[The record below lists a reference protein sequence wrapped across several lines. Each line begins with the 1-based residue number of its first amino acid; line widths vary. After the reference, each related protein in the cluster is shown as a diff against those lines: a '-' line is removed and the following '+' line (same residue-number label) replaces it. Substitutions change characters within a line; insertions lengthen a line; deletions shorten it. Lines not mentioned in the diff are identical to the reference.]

1 MTPEMVCASKGT
13 HSNDTDH
20 TPLKTMTFTFKFSSK
35 AFAGIGTKEDAYQKK
50 YDAKISNKDS
60 GNESDQA
67 EEETS
72 IMGGHGSDMIYFT
85 PGQEDSSEP
94 EDNSAE
100 NEAEATII
108 SGDGTDTICFG
119 DECFGSRDQDNEET
133 ESSGEESSNQDTDSG
148 IDRIAFYD
156 AEKASYI
163 DSWNYDAVNW
173 YSKSDQLAVQDA
185 LENQLIAVDVVGF

>member
-1 MTPEMVCASKGT
+1 
-13 HSNDTDH
+13 
-20 TPLKTMTFTFKFSSK
+20 MTFIFKLSSK
-35 AFAGIGTKEDAYQKK
+35 AFAGIETKEDSYQKK
-50 YDAKISNKDS
+50 YDAKISNKNS

-67 EEETS
+67 EEEIS
-72 IMGGHGSDMIYFT
+72 IMGGHGSDTIYFT

-94 EDNSAE
+94 EGNSGE
-100 NEAEATII
+100 NEAEATIV

-119 DECFGSRDQDNEET
+119 DECFGSRDQDNDGT
-133 ESSGEESSNQDTDSG
+133 ESSGEESSSQDADSG
-148 IDRIAFYD
+148 IDRITFHD

>member
-1 MTPEMVCASKGT
+1 MVCASKGT

-20 TPLKTMTFTFKFSSK
+20 TPLQTMTFTFKFSSK
-35 AFAGIGTKEDAYQKK
+35 AFAGIETKEDDYQKN
-50 YDAKISNKDS
+50 YDTKISNNDS

-67 EEETS
+67 EEEVS
-72 IMGGHGSDMIYFT
+72 IMGSHGSDTIYFT

-94 EDNSAE
+94 EGNSAE
-100 NEAEATII
+100 NEAEATIV

-133 ESSGEESSNQDTDSG
+133 QSSGEESSNQDSDSG
-148 IDRIAFYD
+148 IDRITFYD
-156 AEKASYI
+156 AEKASHI

-173 YSKSDQLAVQDA
+173 YSKSDRLAVQDA